1 MENFINETNSLEI
14 KFIDIFDLSLIEL
27 TILNYLVNNEGK
39 ILRFDLYK
47 QINSLLAPFK
57 NLSTSSFYNSL
68 KKLENRGF
76 LKSVKTDN
84 KDPKS
89 MAITKDKKAEVAL
102 GFMFYYFI
110 QHSLSLS
117 SKGDNDPSNII
128 KTLCMKENFDSV
140 MVIDPETSSSTKLI
154 TSIIPTAVET
164 LRSIARASKN
174 IYLLS
179 TEELYDYYISQGINK
194 LQSSQIREEGIIRE
208 AENTFDLIVFP
219 LYDKNIIFNDLNY
232 RDLLKE
238 AKRLLMKGGNLVVI
252 HLEEFQLTN
261 NYFLDHFSKSLRLS
275 GYIAA
280 FDTDQIMNDLL
291 EIGYENLQITK
302 NMGINYISATVN

>member
-1 MENFINETNSLEI
+1 MDNFINETNSQGI

-27 TILNYLVNNEGK
+27 TILNYLVNNEGN

-68 KKLENRGF
+68 KKLEHRGF
-76 LKSVKTDN
+76 LKSVKIDN

-110 QHSLSLS
+110 QHTLSLS
-117 SKGDNDPSNII
+117 SKGDKDPSNII
-128 KTLCMKENFDSV
+128 KTLCMKKNFDSV
-140 MVIDPETSSSTKLI
+140 MVIDPESSSSTKLI
-154 TSIIPTAVET
+154 ASIIPTAVET

-179 TEELYDYYISQGINK
+179 TEELYKYYLAQGIKN
-194 LQSSQIREEGIIRE
+194 LQSSQIREGGIIRE

-238 AKRLLMKGGNLVVI
+238 AKRLLMKGGNLIVI
-252 HLEEFQLTN
+252 HLEEFQPTN
-261 NYFLDHFSKSLRLS
+261 NYFLDFFSKSLKLS

-280 FDTDQIMNDLL
+280 FDADQIMNDLL
-291 EIGYENLQITK
+291 EIGYDNLQITK
-302 NMGINYISATVN
+302 NMGINYISATI